1 MNLGADLFSLSDPRA
16 HKYAK
21 PLPKAASWKMAD
33 ELLVAVLIS
42 RQPLAAV
49 PGGGGEVETR
59 IASYTDPEDA
69 RLVAELLNQYSM
81 DKFGNGAPLPEDVL
95 SRLAPELAQ
104 VAGAFS
110 VVATVDGAPAG
121 LVNCFQGFSTFRC
134 RPLLNVH
141 DCYVAAPHR
150 RRGITQAMLAAVEAV
165 ASERGCCKLTLEV
178 LPSNEAAAVSTG
190 QRLQGQTK

>member
-1 MNLGADLFSLSDPRA
+1 MP
-16 HKYAK
+16 
-21 PLPKAASWKMAD
+21 
-33 ELLVAVLIS
+33 VVS

-81 DKFGNGAPLPEDVL
+81 DKFGNGAPLPEAVL

-178 LPSNEAAAVSTG
+178 LPSNEAAMACYSKFGFGGYELDPELG
-190 QRLQGQTK
+190 QALFWEKKLGGE